1 MSQALIGNTVLNS
14 NLSCDGV
21 MAGAFFSQSDL
32 EVPEKK
38 MSKHACHYMMVPA
51 WKFPHFILI
60 HPQFCFCFAKAL
72 LY

>member
-1 MSQALIGNTVLNS
+1 MPPSLIGNIALNS

-38 MSKHACHYMMVPA
+38 MSEHAGHYIIRVL
-51 WKFPHFILI
+51 KRIVDT
-60 HPQFCFCFAKAL
+60 Q
-72 LY
+72 